1 MSNDARDDNDPF
13 VERTARVLRAAERF
27 DDDFE
32 RSLVAAI
39 REDRPIERPEVR
51 RRVLSVGWWNA
62 RSLRLSPAVGLAVA
76 ASIAILAAAG
86 TLRAVGVLA
95 GSRATAATAVT
106 TATAVAVVPVH
117 DTVTYVRFVFVGQ
130 AKNVALVGDFN
141 GWAKTPMQ
149 FTRTGSVGAWT
160 ASVPLPRGRHEYA
173 FVIDGR
179 TWVAD
184 PYAPTSSDEFD
195 ANSSV
200 ITVGD

>member
-1 MSNDARDDNDPF
+1 MSNDARDSNDPF
-13 VERTARVLRAAERF
+13 VERTARVLRAPERF

-39 REDRPIERPEVR
+39 RDDRPIERSEVR

-62 RSLRLSPAVGLAVA
+62 RSLRLSPAVGLALA

-86 TLRAVGVLA
+86 TLRAAGVLA
-95 GSRATAATAVT
+95 GSRVSATTAPSAITAA
-106 TATAVAVVPVH
+106 PVH

-141 GWAKTPMQ
+141 GWAKTPMH
-149 FTRTGSVGAWT
+149 FTRAGSVGAWT
-160 ASVPLPRGRHEYA
+160 TSVALPRGRHEYA
-173 FVIDGR
+173 FVVDGR